1 MCRVTTEAII
11 ENVFDL
17 LNAQQGTIP
26 AREIRRVIL
35 SDALV
40 DKGAFYLCLPA
51 KLIRWLALM
60 RRGRRHVPA
69 TLGRGEADIYSAV
82 RLTIMGRDCA
92 IDVMELPDRLPVLI
106 GQLPL
111 HALDFVVDP
120 KEQKLIGNP
129 AHGGEFIIEMY

>member
-1 MCRVTTEAII
+1 
-11 ENVFDL
+11 
-17 LNAQQGTIP
+17 
-26 AREIRRVIL
+26 
-35 SDALV
+35 
-40 DKGAFYLCLPA
+40 
-51 KLIRWLALM
+51 
-60 RRGRRHVPA
+60 VPA

-129 AHGGEFIIEMY
+129 AHGGEFIIVMY